1 LQPATAPLLNVYI
14 AAYSV
19 VEISLQLKNLNR
31 MGDNQP
37 LEVSIVIPCL
47 NEAEGPKAR
56 TDHGR

>member
-1 LQPATAPLLNVYI
+1 
-14 AAYSV
+14 
-19 VEISLQLKNLNR
+19 

-56 TDHGR
+56 NGVTGDEDFIHRPGLTTRNRNILEVIRRPRN